1 MKPVNKEVVLDIS
14 DLLPNGEGVAEIN
27 ARQVQVRNALPGE
40 VVSARILKKKK
51 GIKYADAIEVVRSS
65 QDRTDIACKSYPRC
79 GGCSM
84 LHMLPS
90 KEVELKSKKLNMD
103 LKSRGI
109 VFEETLDPVVNNFLH
124 YRRKARLGVKCL
136 GDTVLVGFRESFS
149 SRVARIDACKILTYE
164 LSNLIPILKET
175 ISQCSIKQFIPQ
187 IEVAEGDL
195 GRAIIVRHL
204 RSFTELDLTIW
215 RRFSERQQV
224 SVYLQSAG
232 YDSMIL
238 LKTNT
243 SDSLLGYSLEDRNKN
258 AHRLTRIVKYI

>member
-136 GDTVLVGFRESFS
+136 GDTV
-149 SRVARIDACKILTYE
+149 
-164 LSNLIPILKET
+164 
-175 ISQCSIKQFIPQ
+175 
-187 IEVAEGDL
+187 
-195 GRAIIVRHL
+195 
-204 RSFTELDLTIW
+204 
-215 RRFSERQQV
+215 
-224 SVYLQSAG
+224 
-232 YDSMIL
+232 
-238 LKTNT
+238 
-243 SDSLLGYSLEDRNKN
+243 
-258 AHRLTRIVKYI
+258 